1 MAGAARHLLLQLLA
15 VVLALCLYAASS
27 AARAHVR
34 GVIPLC
40 ICMQAW
46 MPQPLSALPSA
57 ARGVIGAISSAAAAS
72 SHTAA
77 VATTAAEDHTLQ
89 LGDLATICLGYS
101 GVFAS
106 LTIRYCFDRQP

>member
-1 MAGAARHLLLQLLA
+1 
-15 VVLALCLYAASS
+15 
-27 AARAHVR
+27 
-34 GVIPLC
+34 
-40 ICMQAW
+40 

-77 VATTAAEDHTLQ
+77 AATTAAEDHTLQ

-101 GVFAS
+101 GVCVCIRLRLQRTVTAS
-106 LTIRYCFDRQP
+106 TVSVIACIECSVKLVQLVALHSVTAW

>member
-1 MAGAARHLLLQLLA
+1 MTGAARHLLLQLLA

-27 AARAHVR
+27 AAWAHLR
-34 GVIPLC
+34 SVISLC
-40 ICMQAW
+40 ICVQAW

-77 VATTAAEDHTLQ
+77 AATTAAEDHTLQ
-89 LGDLATICLGYS
+89 LGDLATICLC
-101 GVFAS
+101 APIMEQ
-106 LTIRYCFDRQP
+106 LLLQT